1 MIGTQ
6 LFAGMC
12 CLPRLCQR
20 LLLGH
25 LQPMALSVKAKL
37 NNDPAKSTSSTA
49 FRDSQERRAL
59 ETIFRFHLPLVLGWQ
74 RPKLH
79 VRAGPGSWA
88 LGLSK
93 QQALRAGAPWGEGCI
108 SLQLPSSPG
117 APWVPKRCRKQHMAA
132 PCCWQGWWDPW
143 VCSHPTQ
150 YLMFFQWE
158 KPPA

>member
-59 ETIFRFHLPLVLGWQ
+59 ETIFRGKTTPSPALGAGLAEAKAACGCWPWVLGFGAFQAASTEGRCSLGRGLHLPPAAFKP
-74 RPKLH
+74 R
-79 VRAGPGSWA
+79 SA
-88 LGLSK
+88 LGP
-93 QQALRAGAPWGEGCI
+93 QE
-108 SLQLPSSPG
+108 
-117 APWVPKRCRKQHMAA
+117 V
-132 PCCWQGWWDPW
+132 
-143 VCSHPTQ
+143 
-150 YLMFFQWE
+150 
-158 KPPA
+158 